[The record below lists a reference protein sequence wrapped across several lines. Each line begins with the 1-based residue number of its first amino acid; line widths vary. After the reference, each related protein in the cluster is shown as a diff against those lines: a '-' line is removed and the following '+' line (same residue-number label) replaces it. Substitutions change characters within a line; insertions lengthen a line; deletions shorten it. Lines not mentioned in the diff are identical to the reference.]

1 MPCPLC
7 RLRYRWRVFFCST
20 HGGIAAPLL
29 LTVKTA
35 LPILS
40 PRAVEKLP
48 PLDALAALPL
58 FNTELL
64 DVGFDPAISDLAVVV
79 ILYPIATNLE
89 NQGEADGN

>member
-1 MPCPLC
+1 
-7 RLRYRWRVFFCST
+7 
-20 HGGIAAPLL
+20 
-29 LTVKTA
+29 
-35 LPILS
+35 
-40 PRAVEKLP
+40 VEKLP